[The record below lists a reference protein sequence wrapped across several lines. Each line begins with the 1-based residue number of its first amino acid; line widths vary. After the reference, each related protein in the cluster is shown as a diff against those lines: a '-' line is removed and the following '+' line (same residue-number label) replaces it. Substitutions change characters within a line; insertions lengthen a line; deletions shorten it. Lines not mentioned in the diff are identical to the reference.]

1 MILYQ
6 NLRRPEAG
14 QPLKVSW
21 GNSVVDS
28 IKSITP
34 ISGKNVRLTRTDH
47 GTIIDVDLDAA
58 KKGASKSTSETVP
71 TGDITPA
78 GPDQEG
84 PDEYGITAS
93 FDVVTEMTY
102 NATTHKFEY
111 KTRKMSFSRGKL
123 VQLDQAVNHLVF
135 TAVGES
141 Y

>member
-47 GTIIDVDLDAA
+47 GTIIDVDLDAV
-58 KKGASKSTSETVP
+58 KKGVSKSTSETVP
-71 TGDITPA
+71 TGDIPPA
-78 GPDQEG
+78 SSDQEG

-93 FDVVTEMTY
+93 LDVVIGMSY
-102 NATTHKFEY
+102 NNQTHKFIY
-111 KTRKMSFSRGKL
+111 QTRKMSFSRGKL
-123 VQLDQAVNHLVF
+123 VQLDAAVDHEVF